1 MTQRQARHHR
11 RRCIS
16 GLIAG
21 LLPAGVAAFAS
32 PGIVCDLELEVA
44 LENATELWP
53 SRAPRGRQALARQ
66 LLAARPVP
74 KTEGPGDCGV
84 GKLTYRLLGWAAG
97 GACAGGEP
105 PEGLLADVLELLQ
118 ASWWSEVLLC
128 RWADLLF
135 LLARQCLGPRAI
147 PTNADEVLGSLMG
160 ALQHVLD
167 RGKLA
172 IQDFAA
178 DVDQAQL
185 KFLQQWDGL
194 AHLQSSK
201 LRMIALGSVLS
212 ALEEP
217 ARFLR
222 RSPRGWWL
230 PRGRSEV
237 WISLS
242 CPDIGFFAMH
252 CGPMLMEATL
262 SPMLSRHRFFIA
274 VNRGSHGL
282 AAELQDQLPFVEFE
296 SSPTELE
303 TEREAA
309 VFALQAHKRVHARAL
324 ADPNP
329 PGLVVALGLDAEVSG
344 SGSALAHLWDLE
356 RWFLH
361 RKAMRAQGATE
372 EPDWDM
378 AWGVQDGF
386 AAGPAV
392 LPCQDGDIFAPSAIL
407 LLLRVTEVAGR
418 LISRIADHTR
428 GFMSQGFRTTAFPD
442 TTVGALVWSLSD
454 GNERLWHQD
463 TGPWWQRVSVPMPGG
478 SAAVVCSIGVSAW
491 REAEKPPAPT
501 SFSSAAVSAARW
513 VAPRCERFSSGSG
526 YCRFSTIEKVGHAY
540 SSENCG
546 LQLSQ
551 FSSGQNADGEQA
563 WNIVRKST
571 EVFICPKRVPL
582 ALLSNLRAGT
592 LSIANWAA
600 ALDRL
605 PGFAARMSDVFKQT
619 ISKVTGMLSD
629 QRDGLWLPPA
639 LCLPCCAAGIGRM
652 IVVVL
657 RSPFERLRSYF
668 QRSQVS
674 RDRGWETFGKW
685 ATWAQVQLENGTDV
699 FEAVQTCGTSSK
711 EDIWTE
717 SDALHLRSMPQLFGA
732 ASLDLANFQP
742 ELGQEA
748 ETRGTDEQQ
757 RIFVVR
763 LESIATDLKAVES
776 ALCARLGHCGPPGLP
791 AFPRTHTSKTRP
803 ARVEWPPEVVSWV
816 AKFYAEDLRLGG
828 YPAKPSEQRPGG
840 RSGPAKSAGRPKV
853 LVRRQVE
860 RAGAPSY
867 VA

>member
-1 MTQRQARHHR
+1 MARHR
-11 RRCIS
+11 SRIS
-16 GLIAG
+16 GLVAA
-21 LLPAGVAAFAS
+21 LLPAGATAFAS
-32 PGIVCDLELEVA
+32 PGIVCDLELELA

-53 SRAPRGRQALARQ
+53 RRAPRGRQALARQ
-66 LLAARPVP
+66 FIAARPEP
-74 KTEGPGDCGV
+74 KTEGPGDCAV
-84 GKLTYRLLGWAAG
+84 GGLTYRLLGWASG

-105 PEGLLADVLELLQ
+105 QEGILADVLELLQ
-118 ASWWSEVLLC
+118 AMWWSEVLLC

-135 LLARQCLGPRAI
+135 LLARQCLGPRAV
-147 PTNADEVLGSLMG
+147 PSLADEVQGSIVG
-160 ALQHVLD
+160 ALRHVLD

-172 IQDFAA
+172 IQDFANE
-178 DVDQAQL
+178 VDQAQL
-185 KFLQQWDGL
+185 EFLRQWVGPTL
-194 AHLQSSK
+194 VQPSK
-201 LRMIALGSVLS
+201 ARMVAWGSVLME
-212 ALEEP
+212 LEEP

-230 PRGRSEV
+230 PRDRSEV

-262 SPMLSRHRFFIA
+262 SPLLSRHRFFIA
-274 VNRGSHGL
+274 VNPGSQGL

-296 SSPTELE
+296 SLPTELE

-309 VFALQAHKRVHARAL
+309 VFALQAHKRVHAQAL

-329 PGLVVALGLDAEVSG
+329 PRLVVALALDAEVTG

-356 RWFLH
+356 RWLLH
-361 RKAMRAQGATE
+361 GKAMQAQGAAAA
-372 EPDWDM
+372 EPWWDM

-392 LPCQDGDIFAPSAIL
+392 LPCQEGDLFAPSAVL
-407 LLLRVTEVAGR
+407 LLLRVTELAGR
-418 LISRIADHTR
+418 LISRIADHAR

-454 GNERLWHQD
+454 GNEQLWHQD
-463 TGPWWQRVSVPMPGG
+463 TGPWWQHVRVPMPGG
-478 SAAVVCSIGVSAW
+478 RAAVVCSIGVSAW
-491 REAEKPPAPT
+491 REAEKPPSLV
-501 SFSSAAVSAARW
+501 SFASAAVSAARW
-513 VAPRCERFSSGSG
+513 VEPRCERFSSGSG
-526 YCRFSTIEKVGHAY
+526 YCRFSTIQKAGHAY

-551 FSSGQNADGEQA
+551 FSSGQNADGKQA

-571 EVFICPKRVPL
+571 EVFLCPKRVPL

-605 PGFAARMSDVFKQT
+605 SGFAARMSDVFKQT
-619 ISKVTGMLSD
+619 TSAASGMMSD

-639 LCLPCCAAGIGRM
+639 LCLPCCAAGIGRLL
-652 IVVVL
+652 VVVL

-674 RDRGWETFGKW
+674 RGRGWETFGKW
-685 ATWAQVQLENGTDV
+685 ATWAQTQLENGTDV
-699 FEAVQTCGTSSK
+699 FEAVQTCGTSSE

-717 SDALHLRSMPQLFGA
+717 SDALHLRSMPQLLSA
-732 ASLDLANFQP
+732 ASLDLADFQP
-742 ELGQEA
+742 ELAREP
-748 ETRGTDEQQ
+748 ETRGADEQQ

-763 LESIATDLKAVES
+763 LESITTDLMAVES
-776 ALCARLGHCGPPGLP
+776 ALCARLAHCGPPALP

-803 ARVEWPPEVVSWV
+803 SRVEWPPEVVGWV
-816 AKFYAEDLRLGG
+816 ARFYAEDLRLGG
-828 YPAKPSEQRPGG
+828 YPARPSEQRPGG
-840 RSGPAKSAGRPKV
+840 RSGPAKSAGRPRA
-853 LVRRQVE
+853 LVRRQAE
-860 RAGAPSY
+860 RAGSPSY
-867 VA
+867 AA